1 MEPMSPLDASFLYVE
16 NDVTPMHIGGVAIFE
31 GPPPTHDE
39 LVSRIGAKLTMVPRY
54 RQKVRFLPFHVGLP
68 GWVDD
73 PHFNID
79 YHVRRSALPA
89 PGGREELRNLVGR
102 VMSQHLDRARPLW
115 EMWAVEGLDEGRWA
129 LVSKVHH
136 CMVDGVASID
146 LMSVL
151 LDAEPVASPVTVV
164 PWLPRR
170 EPAAAEM
177 LVQSLA
183 GALSP
188 VKRVTGLL
196 GALRSPQAALRNGVD
211 TVRAFAGVA
220 NKLLPSRETS
230 LNGSIGPH
238 RRWTSAHAS
247 LADVKLVRRSL
258 GGTINDVVLAA
269 ITRGF
274 RELLVSRSELGEGR
288 PVRTLVPV
296 SVRAEHERGVFNNRV
311 SAVFV
316 DLPVGREDPV
326 ARLAEIREQMDGIK
340 ESRGALAGERL
351 VELSGF
357 APPMLLAAGQRLAI
371 SIPQQSINTA
381 ATNVPGPQ
389 HPLYFAGR
397 RLLESAPFIPVLGSV
412 RTVIGIFSYD
422 GHLYFGITGDYD
434 SVPDIDVLRRG
445 IEAGVEEL
453 VAAARKAADG
463 SGQAP
468 RKRTRKNGPASR
480 RAPPTSTRR

>member
-1 MEPMSPLDASFLYVE
+1 
-16 NDVTPMHIGGVAIFE
+16 
-31 GPPPTHDE
+31 
-39 LVSRIGAKLTMVPRY
+39 VPRY
-54 RQKVRFLPFHVGLP
+54 RQKVRFLPFNVGLP

-89 PGGREELRNLVGR
+89 PGGREELQNLVGR

-115 EMWAVEGLDEGRWA
+115 EMWAVEGLDGGRWA
-129 LVSKVHH
+129 MVSKVHH
-136 CMVDGVASID
+136 CMVDGVSSID

-151 LDAEPVASPVTVV
+151 FDTDPVPATAM
-164 PWLPRR
+164 PWLPR
-170 EPAAAEM
+170 PGPTAAEV
-177 LVQSLA
+177 LVQSLV

-188 VKRVTGLL
+188 VNRVVTGLL

-211 TVRAFAGVA
+211 TVRAFASVA
-220 NKLLPSRETS
+220 NKLLPPRETS

-238 RRWTSAHAS
+238 RRWTSTHAS

-258 GGTINDVVLAA
+258 GGTIDDVVLAA

-274 RELLVSRSELGEGR
+274 RDLLVSRSELVEGR

-296 SVRAEHERGVFNNRV
+296 SVRAEHERGAFNNRV

-340 ESRGALAGERL
+340 ESKGALAGERL

-357 APPMLLAAGQRLAI
+357 APPILLAAGQRLAV
-371 SIPQQSINTA
+371 SIPQQSVNTA
-381 ATNVPGPQ
+381 TTNVPGPQ

-397 RLLESAPFIPVLGSV
+397 RLLESAPLIPVVGSV

-445 IEAGVEEL
+445 IESGVEEL
-453 VAAARKAADG
+453 VTAARKAGNG

-468 RKRTRKNGPASR
+468 RTNRRKDGSTSR
-480 RAPPTSTRR
+480 RTTATSTPP